1 MKTNGSQ
8 NQDYEL
14 LPQIAFRAQKNWRG
28 HVWTFVRK
36 KPLGATGGLSLIVL
50 VLTAL
55 FAPLIQTFDPL
66 LQDIPNRLPSPDSQ
80 FLFGTDPFGRDMFSR
95 IVHGARVSL
104 YVGLISVT
112 LGTTVGTLTGVASAY
127 AGGKVDL
134 LVQRVVDAMQGIPG
148 LILILALVVALGASL
163 NNVTI
168 AIAIAFT
175 PRMVRLSRSQA
186 LMVKQEDYVLA
197 AKTIGAS
204 SVRIILR
211 HVLTNS
217 LTPVIVLATGY
228 LGTAIVTEA
237 GLSFLGLGVPP
248 PHPSWGGMLQFG
260 ARQYQEAAPWLTI
273 FPGTALTITVFGFN
287 LFGDALR
294 DSLDP
299 RLRGR

>member
-1 MKTNGSQ
+1 MKVDNSPDQGTEVQPQVYLQTQQ
-8 NQDYEL
+8 NWKFN
-14 LPQIAFRAQKNWRG
+14 I
-28 HVWTFVRK
+28 WTFVRK
-36 KPLGATGGLSLIVL
+36 QPLGAAGGLSLLIL
-50 VLTAL
+50 VLTAI

-66 LQDIPNRLPSPDSQ
+66 LQDVPNRLHPPDSR
-80 FLFGTDPFGRDMFSR
+80 FLFGTDSFGRDMFSR

-104 YVGLISVT
+104 YVGLFSVT
-112 LGTTVGTLTGVASAY
+112 IGTAAGTLTGVTSAY

-134 LVQRVVDAMQGIPG
+134 FVQRIVDAMQGIPG
-148 LILILALVVALGASL
+148 LILILALVVALGSSL
-163 NNVTI
+163 NNVTL
-168 AIAIAFT
+168 AIAVAFT

-197 AKTIGAS
+197 AKSIGS
-204 SVRIILR
+204 SPVRVILR

-217 LTPVIVLATGY
+217 MTPVIVLATGY

-273 FPGTALTITVFGFN
+273 FPGIALTITVFGFN

-294 DSLDP
+294 DALDP
-299 RLRGR
+299 QLRGH

>member
-1 MKTNGSQ
+1 MAREGAVRPGVALRPK
-8 NQDYEL
+8 
-14 LPQIAFRAQKNWRG
+14 RAWTW
-28 HVWTFVRK
+28 HVWSFCRK
-36 KPLGATGGLSLIVL
+36 KPLGAIGGISLLIL
-50 VLTAL
+50 VVTAI
-55 FAPLIQTFDPL
+55 FAPLIATFDPL
-66 LQDIPNRLPSPDSQ
+66 VQDIPNRLHSPSSQ

-95 IVHGARVSL
+95 IVFGARVSL
-104 YVGLISVT
+104 YVGLISVVV
-112 LGTTVGTLTGVASAY
+112 GASVGTLVGISSAY
-127 AGGKVDL
+127 AGGRVDL

-168 AIAIAFT
+168 AIAVAFV

-186 LMVKQEDYVLA
+186 LSVKQEDYILA
-197 AKTIGAS
+197 GRAIGNS
-204 SVRIILR
+204 TMRIILR
-211 HVLTNS
+211 HVLPNS
-217 LTPVIVLATGY
+217 LTPVIVLSTGY
-228 LGTAIVTEA
+228 LGTAIVSEA

-273 FPGTALTITVFGFN
+273 FPGLALTITVFGFN

-294 DSLDP
+294 DTLDP